1 MKQFFIILLLFY
13 SQTTFAQDGAQWRTI
28 PSLTDWVEEVNNWPD
43 EIYRQRNL
51 KILID
56 PIKDKDY
63 ISYSDSVA
71 YDPVDSI
78 LRLTISKRLIIWDI
92 QFMDDQSLY
101 SDFALKNLHFK
112 ERVDL
117 YRIMN
122 GRLSLKNCV
131 FEKDHQVRIINTL
144 FYLAY
149 YDCEFKDEFR
159 NNNPQEP
166 LDILFYNCQFH
177 KSFELS
183 SDQGVPNVYIKN
195 STFEDIVSFN
205 ETSKYNTVS
214 IDQSTFK
221 SDLLLSRL
229 QIDNT
234 LEVKASNI
242 SFINLDGSKL
252 PTENTYLPFRQISH
266 KIGVQTLP
274 DQTYFF
280 ANKAEDFS
288 SKTDYDHV
296 IAQYA
301 KLLAVYKSRSEM
313 DSYNDCYVEMRDKQ
327 TAYSQYLY
335 KKDRSF
341 ENWLVFSLNRF
352 LKIFSDYGTRPSK
365 AILFSIY
372 VILGFALIYLF
383 FPNSWDA
390 HGKNRILNRYRF
402 FIKYLQRNA
411 GVHEVYLEEKKQDL
425 MGYEEFKILISNS
438 EKSVPRFFSA
448 TALPLYQWA
457 VSGKRLTAK
466 ILSKFDILKG
476 TWEDLPTGQKGWKSF
491 LLVGTFLIALAYDLL
506 IKVLNA
512 LMLSINTFT
521 TLGFG
526 EIPLKG
532 LPRYLAIIQGFIGW
546 FMLTIFSVSLISQ
559 LLN

>member
-1 MKQFFIILLLFY
+1 MKKFTIIFLLFF
-13 SQTTFAQDGAQWRTI
+13 SQTAFCQEGAQWRTI

-43 EIYRQRNL
+43 EIYRERNL

-63 ISYSDSVA
+63 ISFSDSVA
-71 YDPVDSI
+71 YEPVDSFP
-78 LRLTISKRLIIWDI
+78 RMTINKRINIWDI
-92 QFMDDQSLY
+92 QFMGDPYLFSGL
-101 SDFALKNLHFK
+101 SLKNLHFK
-112 ERVDL
+112 ERVDFF
-117 YRIMN
+117 RIKN
-122 GRLSLKNCV
+122 GRLSFKNCV
-131 FEKDHQVRIINTL
+131 FDNEHQVRIINTL

-166 LDILFYNCQFH
+166 LDILFYNCRFH

-183 SDQGVPNVYIKN
+183 SDQGIPNVYIKN
-195 STFEDIVSFN
+195 STFEEIVSFN
-205 ETSKYNTVS
+205 ETSKFNTVS
-214 IDQSTFK
+214 IHQSTFK

-234 LEVKASNI
+234 LEVIASTI

-252 PTENTYLPFRQISH
+252 PTENTYLPFSQISH
-266 KIGVQTLP
+266 KIGVQSLT

-288 SKTDYDHV
+288 SKTNYDHV

-313 DSYNDCYVEMRDKQ
+313 DSYNDCYVEMRNKQ
-327 TAYSQYLY
+327 TAYSQYHY

-352 LKIFSDYGTRPSK
+352 LSVFSDYGTRPSK
-365 AILFSIY
+365 AILISIY

-390 HGKNRILNRYRF
+390 HGKNRILDRYRF

-411 GVHEVYLEEKKQDL
+411 GVHEVYLEERKQDL

-438 EKSVPRFFSA
+438 GKSIPRFFSA
-448 TALPLYQWA
+448 TALPLYHWA
-457 VSGKRLTAK
+457 VSGKRMTAK

-476 TWEDLPTGQKGWKSF
+476 TWEDLPGSQKAWKSF
-491 LLVGTFLIALAYDLL
+491 LLTGTFLLALTYDLL

-526 EIPLKG
+526 EIPIKG